1 MNPRMTQDASGTT
14 LDTSGKSPSTIDVLE
29 NGDTKI
35 TDTKAAMLNS
45 FFSSILTDE
54 PTGLPDHGTAHTA
67 DFILKDFEITM
78 PMVRKNLPMLKL
90 NIVSGPDSIIV
101 NIMRDCLSLDK
112 PLKLI
117 SNQSLQT
124 RQIPQEWRD
133 GNITPL
139 FKKDNWA
146 SPNSYKPV
154 SFTSQVVK
162 IMETL
167 ICDQIQD
174 QTKGNGTVTSVTK
187 LLECLN
193 NWTRNFDEQT
203 QTNIIYLDFSKAFDT
218 VPHNRLLLKLKTCGI
233 RGKLLTLIWAF
244 FTNRRQRYILRNVN
258 DMHEL
263 EVVSNVAKIFAD
275 DTKGYSQI
283 KTS

>member
-1 MNPRMTQDASGTT
+1 
-14 LDTSGKSPSTIDVLE
+14 
-29 NGDTKI
+29 
-35 TDTKAAMLNS
+35 MLNS

-78 PMVRKNLPMLKL
+78 PMVWKNLPMLKL
-90 NIVSGPDSIIV
+90 NNVYGPDNISV
-101 NIMRDCLSLDK
+101 NIMRECLSLDK

-124 RQIPQEWRD
+124 GQVPQVWRD

-139 FKKDNWA
+139 FKKDNQA
-146 SPNSYKPV
+146 SPNNYKPV

-162 IMETL
+162 IMKTV

-174 QTKGNGTVTSVTK
+174 LTKGNGTISCDQHWFQEQCSCVTK

-193 NWTRNFDEQT
+193 NWTRNFDKQT
-203 QTNIIYLDFSKAFDT
+203 QTDIIYLDISMAFDT
-218 VPHNRLLLKLKTCGI
+218 VPHKRLLLKLKTCGI
-233 RGKLLTLIWAF
+233 RGKLLTL
-244 FTNRRQRYILRNVN
+244 N
-258 DMHEL
+258 
-263 EVVSNVAKIFAD
+263 
-275 DTKGYSQI
+275 
-283 KTS
+283 